1 MMGDTDSGA
10 IIIDNGAHTGLKQ
23 HGVSLLPAGVVNV
36 NGTFARGDI
45 VYVLDPQQDK
55 IACGISN
62 YNSDDIIRIKGIK
75 SNQIQEILGY
85 DYGQEVVHR
94 NNLVLI

>member
-1 MMGDTDSGA
+1 MGDTDSGA
-10 IIIDNGAHTGLKQ
+10 IIIDNGANLALKQ
-23 HGVSLLPAGVVNV
+23 HGVSLLPAGVLNV
-36 NGTFARGDI
+36 NGTFERGDI
-45 VYVLDPQQDK
+45 VYVLDSQKDK

-62 YNSDDIIRIKGIK
+62 YNSDDILRIKGIK
-75 SNQIQEILGY
+75 SDQIQEVLGY